1 MKIENEELEN
11 TTHKLLLEYIEEF
24 NKLIDNNKKV
34 C

>member
-1 MKIENEELEN
+1 MKIENEKLEN
-11 TTHKLLLEYIEEF
+11 TTHKLLLEYIEEL